1 MTPSHLVFLRVTRY
15 DNDMEHF
22 LRHFFVPHSS
32 NNHHAKA
39 LHLDS
44 MLCYVLIFAI
54 FNFGIRIMHRE
65 FPNVLGYATD
75 IRVDQLLS
83 GTNSQRQ
90 ALGLA
95 PLTYNVT
102 LSKAAALK
110 AQDMFAHNY
119 WAHNSPEG
127 KTPWTFIQQAGY
139 AYTVAGE
146 NLAKN
151 FSTSQGVIDAW
162 MASPTHKDNIVK
174 PSYRDIGFAIV
185 NGVLGGEETTLVVQ
199 MFGAGE
205 AIANQEPVKTVVTEQ
220 AAITEVSPESSRLG
234 EQTAKA
240 VEEQVT
246 PPVSIIPIS
255 AVQPTPIVNVL
266 STMFSS
272 VSQKPMINIPTVTRD
287 VAFLFMGLL
296 IGVLIIDGIVISKK
310 KIARVTGHNLAHILF
325 FTAFFIAL
333 SIVRRGV
340 LL

>member
-1 MTPSHLVFLRVTRY
+1 
-15 DNDMEHF
+15 MERF
-22 LRHFFVPHSS
+22 LRHFFVPYLS
-32 NNHHAKA
+32 NNHRAKA

-54 FNFGIRIMHRE
+54 FNFGVRIMHRE

-75 IRVDQLLS
+75 IRVDQLLG
-83 GTNSQRQ
+83 GTNAKRQ
-90 ALGLA
+90 ELGLS

-102 LSKAAALK
+102 LSQAAALK
-110 AQDMFAHNY
+110 AQDMFANDY

-139 AYTVAGE
+139 TYTVAGE

-162 MASPTHKDNIVK
+162 MASPTHRDNIIK
-174 PSYRDIGFAIV
+174 PAYQDIGFAIV
-185 NGVLGGEETTLVVQ
+185 NGVLNGEETTLVVQ
-199 MFGAGE
+199 MFGASE
-205 AIANQEPVKTVVTEQ
+205 ALALREPAKTVVPEQ
-220 AAITEVSPESSRLG
+220 AAVVEVAPESTQLG
-234 EQTAKA
+234 EQTKREI
-240 VEEQVT
+240 EEQVV
-246 PPVSIIPIS
+246 PPVSIVPVS
-255 AVQPTPIVNVL
+255 AAKPTPVLDVL

-272 VSQKPMINIPTVTRD
+272 VSEKPMINIPTLTRD

-296 IGVLIIDGIVISKK
+296 IGILVIDGIIVSKK
-310 KIARVTGHNLAHILF
+310 RIARVAGHNMAHILF

-333 SIVRRGV
+333 TIVRRGV

>member
-1 MTPSHLVFLRVTRY
+1 
-15 DNDMEHF
+15 MEHF
-22 LRHFFVPHSS
+22 LRHFFVPHYS
-32 NNHHAKA
+32 NNHRAKA

-83 GTNSQRQ
+83 VTNSNRQ
-90 ALGLA
+90 ALGLS

-102 LSKAAALK
+102 LSQAAALK
-110 AQDMFAHNY
+110 AQDMFQHDY
-119 WAHNSPEG
+119 WAHTSPEG

-139 AYTVAGE
+139 TYTVAGE

-151 FSTSQGVIDAW
+151 FSTSQGVVDAW
-162 MASPTHKDNIVK
+162 MASPTHRDNIIK

-185 NGVLGGEETTLVVQ
+185 NGVLNGEETTLVVQ
-199 MFGAGE
+199 MFGAGSGQ
-205 AIANQEPVKTVVTEQ
+205 IADAQPVQTVVPEQ
-220 AAITEVSPESSRLG
+220 AAVVEVNHEQAQLG
-234 EQTAKA
+234 EQIT
-240 VEEQVT
+240 QVKEVQT
-246 PPVSIIPIS
+246 IPPVESQIVVV
-255 AVQPTPIVNVL
+255 AEPTPIRQVL

-272 VSQKPMINIPTVTRD
+272 VTNKPMINIPTVTRD

-296 IGVLIIDGIVISKK
+296 IGVLVIDGIIVSKK
-310 KIARVTGHNLAHILF
+310 KIGRVAGHNLGHILF
-325 FTAFFIAL
+325 FAALFIAL
-333 SIVRRGV
+333 TIVRRGV